1 MMNNIDQVVL
11 ILIIANVLFSM
22 KGFKDASFFNKYKFQ
37 VSSIL
42 SGEKTRIITAGFL
55 HVDWMHLGFNM
66 YALYLFG
73 DIVASIFGMQNFL
86 IIYFGSL
93 LAGSLYSLKHHKNE
107 PYYSAVGASGAVSGI
122 VYSSL
127 LLYPEMELYL
137 FFIPIPIPGYV
148 FGIGYL
154 IYSIYGMKKKLG
166 NIGHS
171 THLGGAIGG
180 FVLTLLL
187 NPYLLA
193 TQTIFVMSLGIPIV
207 LLLLFGNKFKS
218 L

>member
-1 MMNNIDQVVL
+1 MNNINQAVL
-11 ILIIANVLFSM
+11 VLIIANVLFSM

-42 SGEKTRIITAGFL
+42 SGEKIRVITAGFL
-55 HVDWMHLGFNM
+55 HVDWMHLVLNM

-73 DIVASIFGMQNFL
+73 DIVAYIFGMPNFL

-93 LAGSLYSLKHHKNE
+93 LAGGIYSLKYHKNE

-127 LLYPEMELYL
+127 LLYPAMELYL
-137 FFIPIPIPGYV
+137 FFIPIPIPGYI

-154 IYSIYGMKKKLG
+154 IYSIYGMKKQLG
-166 NIGHS
+166 NVGHS
-171 THLGGAIGG
+171 AHLGGAIGG
-180 FVLTLLL
+180 FALTLLL
-187 NPYLLA
+187 NPTLFA

-207 LLLLFGNKFKS
+207 LLLLFADKLKNF
-218 L
+218 